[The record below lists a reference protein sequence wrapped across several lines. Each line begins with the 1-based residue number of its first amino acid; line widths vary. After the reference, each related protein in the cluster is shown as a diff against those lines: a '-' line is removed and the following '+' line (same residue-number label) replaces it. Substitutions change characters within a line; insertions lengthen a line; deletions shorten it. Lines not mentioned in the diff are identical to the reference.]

1 MHEPRELYEKR
12 VTLTLAGFQV
22 TEFLLK
28 EYIALS
34 YDVMR
39 HVLRDHIDFS
49 MSRKEIEN
57 RSLERLISTFKT
69 VNANQALIKQ
79 MQGVVDHRNRMAH
92 KSLLPLYGI
101 KTSDEEYWRLIDE
114 ISPLEIEID
123 RCMEGMQS
131 EIGKLRQ
138 ISESVFGK
146 SDKSGSGSSS
156 RDLPAERREPT

>member
-1 MHEPRELYEKR
+1 MHKPRELYEKR

-28 EYIALS
+28 EYMALS

-57 RSLERLISTFKT
+57 HSLERLVSTFKT

-79 MQGVVDHRNRMAH
+79 IQGVVDHRNRIAH
-92 KSLLPLYGI
+92 RSLLPLYGI

-123 RCMEGMQS
+123 NCMAGMQS
-131 EIGKLRQ
+131 ELSKLRKT
-138 ISESVFGK
+138 SESVLGK
-146 SDKSGSGSSS
+146 RDRSG
-156 RDLPAERREPT
+156 